1 MSNSPVR
8 DKSYQFAL
16 RIVKAYKHLTEVKRE
31 FVLSRRMLQSGT
43 DIGAN
48 VRKANQAESKS
59 EFTHKM
65 SIALEEAA
73 ATEYWLELLHEGGY
87 LEQKEF
93 DSLQADCE
101 ELLKLLTSIVK
112 SSKQSK

>member
-1 MSNSPVR
+1 MSNSPVK
-8 DKSYQFAL
+8 DKSYKFAI

-43 DIGAN
+43 AIGAN
-48 VRKANQAESKS
+48 VRKANQAESKT

-65 SIALEEAA
+65 CLGLEEAA
-73 ATEYWLELLHEGGY
+73 ETEYWLELLREAEF

-93 DSLQADCE
+93 ESLHGDCE

-112 SSKQSK
+112 SSRQQK

>member
-8 DKSYQFAL
+8 DKSYKFAL

-31 FVLSRRMLQSGT
+31 FVLGRRMLQSGT

-48 VRKANQAESKS
+48 VRKANQAGARS
-59 EFTHKM
+59 EFIHKM

-73 ATEYWLELLHEGGY
+73 ETEYWLELMCEGGY

-93 DSLQADCE
+93 DSLQKDCE

-112 SSKQSK
+112 SSKQST